1 MLRSRGPYMHDGSVK
16 NLADAI
22 RRHLDGTSPL
32 KDASLHGITA
42 SDADIADL
50 VAFLQSLT
58 DQGFVTNPDFALP
71 KLACGKPN
79 Y

>member
-1 MLRSRGPYMHDGSVK
+1 MKDTALRG
-16 NLADAI
+16 L
-22 RRHLDGTSPL
+22 
-32 KDASLHGITA
+32 TA
-42 SDADIADL
+42 RDADIEDL

-58 DQGFVTNPDFALP
+58 DQDFVTNPDVALP